1 MKRLFIAT
9 PVEIHF
15 IVVQPALRL
24 TYDSDS
30 SNYVSIRGCRKNLE
44 KMYKISLLA
53 IDNRRVANVHED
65 KTKNPQT
72 AQSLLAKSILN
83 GERGVT

>member
-1 MKRLFIAT
+1 MKRLSIAT

-15 IVVQPALRL
+15 IVVQPALHL

-44 KMYKISLLA
+44 KM
-53 IDNRRVANVHED
+53 
-65 KTKNPQT
+65 
-72 AQSLLAKSILN
+72 
-83 GERGVT
+83 